1 MPTRYD
7 IAKRLYGRGGS
18 GTYSSASGA
27 VTSAGGVSVNGSGS
41 NVSVRYG
48 TATSDSEDGWVWV
61 RLDTSGISGEDAQDV
76 HCVCDS
82 PISEGQRVCVLFTTS
97 GTLRAIPIGDNIV
110 DQIGTTV
117 VDTTIQWAGSD
128 SGTEAPT
135 DGWSQSWPSGSLY
148 VWQRTMVEK
157 SDGTITYS
165 TPVCISSPQEGYDE
179 DATFYATSSTS
190 AATAT
195 KTATITSGE
204 GFELE
209 TGVVVAVT
217 FTYANTASSP
227 RLNVASTGAKYIRT
241 LGTSSAYWDAGQTVL
256 FVYDGTYWQ
265 VASSPVWASTVTVGN
280 PASQNVYIDGT
291 HVAIRNQEEEFSS
304 FDANSIFLGKSN
316 EGVAVRVSSTAEDS
330 YYNDYIDAL
339 TLFNNGN
346 EVLTFSTATD
356 HTRTKILT
364 TLDGGLDIGAYIG
377 SQMRLSSSGIE
388 LMPMYGFTAQ
398 GHVYIDI
405 GSQRLEQNTSSN
417 SSLDRTVCGAQ
428 LLYCGSTTGSVTLNR
443 GASGFWRID
452 IYFAGGSR
460 VQMAS
465 TCGST
470 EDTSYVYN
478 CSGRQVSLV
487 SAVAD
492 TSGSVYIACE
502 YVTISGSTI
511 SRGTGRQIN
520 FSTGGW
526 SGNYENN
533 FSIVAVVGWMA

>member
-1 MPTRYD
+1 MPTKYD
-7 IAKRLYGRGGS
+7 IAKRLYRRGGS
-18 GTYSSASGA
+18 YSSASGA

-61 RLDTSGISGEDAQDV
+61 RLDTSGISGEEAQDV

-82 PISEGQRVCVLFTTS
+82 PVSEGQRVCVLFTTS

-128 SGTEAPT
+128 SGTEAPM

-195 KTATITSGE
+195 KVATITSGE

-227 RLNVASTGAKYIRT
+227 RLNVDGTGAKYIRT

-291 HVAIRNQEEEFSS
+291 HVAIRNQEDEFAS

-316 EGVAVRVSSTAEDS
+316 EGTALRLSSTASDILTI
-330 YYNDYIDAL
+330 YNDGEDTFAIRPSSNVTQLRTDMTGISLMNSGASAF
-339 TLFNNGN
+339 TINNGGAHFSLISGAKIYAETHQN
-346 EVLTFSTATD
+346 NLPAPSNYMSGVVCSAAVLYV
-356 HTRTKILT
+356 
-364 TLDGGLDIGAYIG
+364 G
-377 SQMRLSSSGIE
+377 E
-388 LMPMYGFTAQ
+388 
-398 GHVYIDI
+398 
-405 GSQRLEQNTSSN
+405 
-417 SSLDRTVCGAQ
+417 
-428 LLYCGSTTGSVTLNR
+428 TTGSITLNY
-443 GASGFWRID
+443 SSEYYWRID

-465 TCGST
+465 TCGS
-470 EDTSYVYN
+470 EYYGAIDDS

-502 YVTISGSTI
+502 YVTIAGQTI
-511 SRGTGRQIN
+511 SRGTGRQLN

-526 SGNYENN
+526 AGSYESN
-533 FSIVAVVGWMA
+533 FSIVAVVGWKA

>member
-7 IAKRLYGRGGS
+7 IARRLYGRGGS
-18 GTYSSASGA
+18 GTYSSASGSVA
-27 VTSAGGVSVNGSGS
+27 SAGGVSVNGSGS

-61 RLDTSGISGEDAQDV
+61 RLDTSGISGEEAQDV

-135 DGWSQSWPSGSLY
+135 EGWSTSWPSGSLY

-195 KTATITSGE
+195 KVATITSGE
-204 GFELE
+204 GFALE
-209 TGVVVAVT
+209 KGVVVAVT

-227 RLNVASTGAKYIRT
+227 RLNVAGTGAKYIRT
-241 LGTSSAYWDAGQTVL
+241 LGSSSAYWDAGQTVL

-265 VASSPVWASTVTVGN
+265 VASSPVWAETVTVGN

-291 HVAIRNQEEEFSS
+291 HVAIRNQEDEFAS

-316 EGVAVRVSSTAEDS
+316 EGTALGLSSTTSDIFTIYDDGDKTFAISPQSGGTKIYTDNS
-330 YYNDYIDAL
+330 AIAIV
-339 TLFNNGN
+339 NNGASSLSIDNGGATFQFISGSKLRLQTFQNNLPKPN
-346 EVLTFSTATD
+346 EY
-356 HTRTKILT
+356 
-364 TLDGGLDIGAYIG
+364 YIG
-377 SQMRLSSSGIE
+377 
-388 LMPMYGFTAQ
+388 
-398 GHVYIDI
+398 
-405 GSQRLEQNTSSN
+405 
-417 SSLDRTVCGAQ
+417 TVCSAAV
-428 LLYCGSTTGSVTLNR
+428 LYAGETTGSITLNY
-443 GASGFWRID
+443 SSEYYWRID
-452 IYFAGGSR
+452 IYFAGGNR

-465 TCGST
+465 TCGS
-470 EDTSYVYN
+470 DYYGAINDS

-502 YVTISGSTI
+502 HVTIAGQTI
-511 SRGTGRQIN
+511 SRGTGRQLN
-520 FSTGGW
+520 FSTVGW
-526 SGNYENN
+526 AGSYENN
-533 FSIVAVVGWMA
+533 FSIVAVVGWKA